1 MGKGL
6 SDTRWG
12 EFYLKDIFNEIQR
25 GKRLKKE
32 HHKLGKVPYI
42 SSTSMSN
49 GVDGFVGNK
58 ENVRLFSNC
67 LTLANSGSVGS
78 TFFQPFLFVASDH
91 VTKLGNS
98 KFNRFVYLFISTSV
112 RRLGEKY
119 SFNREINDNRIKKE
133 KILLPI
139 NEQDEPDYAF
149 MEQYMRE
156 KERQLVDN
164 YKKHLSFKIN
174 DLDLTGGGG
183 KPTKQQRME

>member
-58 ENVRLFSNC
+58 EGLHGVCIRSLVR
-67 LTLANSGSVGS
+67 GVDD
-78 TFFQPFLFVASDH
+78 SD
-91 VTKLGNS
+91 N
-98 KFNRFVYLFISTSV
+98 
-112 RRLGEKY
+112 
-119 SFNREINDNRIKKE
+119 
-133 KILLPI
+133 
-139 NEQDEPDYAF
+139 
-149 MEQYMRE
+149 
-156 KERQLVDN
+156 
-164 YKKHLSFKIN
+164 
-174 DLDLTGGGG
+174 
-183 KPTKQQRME
+183 

>member
-1 MGKGL
+1 MSTDLK
-6 SDTRWG
+6 TKQWG
-12 EFYLKDIFNEIQR
+12 EFYLKDVFNEIQR

-42 SSTSMSN
+42 SSTSMNN

-58 ENVRLFSNC
+58 DNVRLFSNC
-67 LTLANSGSVGS
+67 LTVANSGSVGS
-78 TFFQPFLFVASDH
+78 TFFQPFSFVASDH

-98 KFNRFVYLFISTSV
+98 KFNRYVYLFISTTV
-112 RRLGEKY
+112 KKLDEKY

-133 KILLPI
+133 KILLPM
-139 NEQDEPDYAF
+139 NEQGEPDYAF

-156 KERQLVDN
+156 KESQMIDK

-174 DLDLTGGGG
+174 DLELQGGG
-183 KPTKQQRME
+183 